1 MAQFLVSIF
10 ILPPSLDELRKRL
23 RERAQDDDD
32 EIARRLDTARREMQ
46 LWKEYDYVIPTG
58 TREHDFQLIAS
69 IYRAEKHRV
78 RKI

>member
-1 MAQFLVSIF
+1 
-10 ILPPSLDELRKRL
+10 
-23 RERAQDDDD
+23 
-32 EIARRLDTARREMQ
+32 MQ